1 MGQRTLAFTRLLLR
15 EVSGNTLR
23 NHGLLVVY
31 AKQSCIQHIWEL
43 IKEQYTKHVQSSEH
57 KSNQK
62 ITITKVKSRF

>member
-31 AKQSCIQHIWEL
+31 VKQSCIQNIWRM

-57 KSNQK
+57 
-62 ITITKVKSRF
+62 IFTRKV

>member
-31 AKQSCIQHIWEL
+31 AKQSYIQHNWEI
-43 IKEQYTKHVQSSEH
+43 IKEQYIKHVQSSEH
-57 KSNQK
+57 KFK
-62 ITITKVKSRF
+62 RKV